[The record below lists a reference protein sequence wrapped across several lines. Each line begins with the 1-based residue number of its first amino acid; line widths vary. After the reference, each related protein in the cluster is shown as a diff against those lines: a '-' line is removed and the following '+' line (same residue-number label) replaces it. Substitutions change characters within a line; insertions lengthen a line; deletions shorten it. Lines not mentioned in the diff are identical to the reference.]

1 MGYTHYLRF
10 KNVVTKERLS
20 KASADVKKAFEL
32 IKAECP
38 DIVIK
43 DGWGENE
50 PQIDE
55 NAICFNGDAS
65 KEEDF
70 ETFAVRVGEE
80 GFNCCKTGRMPYD
93 VYVCVACLILKEH
106 FGDDLCMSSDGI
118 FKDDRDR
125 GVDINILLGG
135 EVYRIDDDW
144 QKPIELYKN
153 FKGISK

>member
-10 KNVVTKERLS
+10 KKSVTKERLS
-20 KASADVKKAFEL
+20 KASKDVKKAFEL
-32 IKAECP
+32 VKTECP

-43 DGWGENE
+43 VGRGENE

-70 ETFAVRVGEE
+70 ETFCVEVGDE
-80 GFNCCKTGRMPYD
+80 GFNFCKTGRMPYD
-93 VYVCVACLILKEH
+93 VYVCVVCLILKEH

-125 GVDINILLGG
+125 GVDIDILLGG

-144 QKPIELYKN
+144 QKPIELYKK
-153 FKGISK
+153 FKGIA

>member
-1 MGYTHYLRF
+1 MGYKHYLRF

-20 KASADVKKAFEL
+20 KASEDIKKAFEL

-38 DIVIK
+38 DITIK

-55 NAICFNGDAS
+55 DISCFNGDAS

-70 ETFAVRVGEE
+70 ETFAVRVGDN

-125 GVDINILLGG
+125 GVDIDILLGG
-135 EVYRIDDDW
+135 EVYKIDDVW
-144 QKPIELYKN
+144 QEPIESYKKL
-153 FKGISK
+153 KGIG

>member
-20 KASADVKKAFEL
+20 KASKDVKKAFEL
-32 IKAECP
+32 VKTECP

-43 DGWGENE
+43 DGRGENE

-55 NAICFNGDAS
+55 NVICFNGDAS

-70 ETFAVRVGEE
+70 ETFAVRVDDK

-118 FKDDRDR
+118 FKDDTDR
-125 GVDINILLGG
+125 GVEIDLLLGG

-144 QKPIELYKN
+144 QKPIEIYKK
-153 FKGISK
+153 FKGIG

>member
-10 KNVVTKERLS
+10 KKSVTKERVS

-32 IKAECP
+32 VKSECP
-38 DIVIK
+38 NIVIK

-70 ETFAVRVGEE
+70 ETFVVRVGDE

-93 VYVCVACLILKEH
+93 VYVCVACLVLKEH
-106 FGDDLCMSSDGI
+106 FGDDLRLSSDGI
-118 FKDDRDR
+118 GRVDEEK
-125 GVDINILLGG
+125 GVELNLLLGEIG
-135 EVYRIDDDW
+135 RAHV
-144 QKPIELYKN
+144 
-153 FKGISK
+153 

>member
-10 KNVVTKERLS
+10 NKSVTKERLS
-20 KASADVKKAFEL
+20 KASEDIKKAFEF
-32 IKAECP
+32 IKSECP
-38 DIVIK
+38 NIVIK
-43 DGWGENE
+43 DGFGENE

-55 NAICFNGDAS
+55 NTICFNGDAS

-70 ETFAVRVGEE
+70 ETFAVRVGDN

-125 GVDINILLGG
+125 GVDIDILLGG
-135 EVYRIDDDW
+135 EVYEIDDDW
-144 QKPIELYKN
+144 QKPIEIYKK
-153 FKGISK
+153 FKEVE

>member
-10 KNVVTKERLS
+10 NKSVTKERLS
-20 KASADVKKAFEL
+20 KASEDIKKAFEL
-32 IKAECP
+32 IKAEYP
-38 DIVIK
+38 DITIK

-50 PQIDE
+50 PKIDE

-106 FGDDLCMSSDGI
+106 FGDDLCLYSDGI
-118 FKDDRDR
+118 GRVNEKK
-125 GVDINILLGG
+125 GVELDLLLG
-135 EVYRIDDDW
+135 ENDYRIDDDW
-144 QKPIELYKN
+144 QKPIGLYKK
-153 FKGISK
+153 FKGVV

>member
-10 KNVVTKERLS
+10 KKSVTKERLS
-20 KASADVKKAFEL
+20 KASEDIKKAFEL
-32 IKAECP
+32 IKAEYP
-38 DIVIK
+38 DITIK

-50 PQIDE
+50 PQIYEDI
-55 NAICFNGDAS
+55 ICFNGDAS

-70 ETFAVRVGEE
+70 ETFAVRVDDK

-125 GVDINILLGG
+125 GVDIDILLGG

-144 QKPIELYKN
+144 QKPIEIYKK
-153 FKGISK
+153 FKGIG

>member
-10 KNVVTKERLS
+10 NKSVTKERLS

-38 DIVIK
+38 DIIIK

-125 GVDINILLGG
+125 GVDIDILLGG

-144 QKPIELYKN
+144 QKPIELYKK
-153 FKGISK
+153 FKGIG

>member
-10 KNVVTKERLS
+10 KKSVTKERLS
-20 KASADVKKAFEL
+20 KASEDVKKAFEL
-32 IKAECP
+32 VKTECP
-38 DIVIK
+38 NIVIK

-55 NAICFNGDAS
+55 DIICFNGDAS

-70 ETFAVRVGEE
+70 ETCAVRVGDN

-106 FGDDLCMSSDGI
+106 FGDDLCMTSDGI
-118 FKDDRDR
+118 YINDEDR
-125 GVDINILLGG
+125 GVDIDILLGG
-135 EVYRIDDDW
+135 KYEIDDDW
-144 QKPIELYKN
+144 QKPIEIYKK
-153 FKGISK
+153 FKGVG